1 VAPSFEP
8 LGPDSAGEVA
18 ALLARAAPDEG
29 LDADELE
36 DVLWD
41 GGGVVL
47 GSSDS
52 DALVAVVAA
61 TTRDGGE
68 RIGHVRLLA
77 VDPEHARRGL
87 GRAALA
93 EAERW
98 LVERGS
104 STVVLGGEAPVYLWP
119 GVDVAAEALVGLVE
133 AAGYEAA
140 GEPANMDLDVAFR
153 APNPDGIELRRVVE
167 DDDVAAVGAMVA
179 ERWPHWSEEVDR
191 GIERATV
198 HGAFEDGRPVGF
210 CAHSVLRT
218 GWVGPMAT
226 IEEVRHRGIGA
237 ALLGEA
243 CRDLMVMG
251 RRAAEIAWVGP
262 AAFYAH
268 LGATPGRRWRRYVRR
283 LS

>member
-18 ALLARAAPDEG
+18 TLLARAAPDEG

-47 GSSDS
+47 GWRDP
-52 DALVAVVAA
+52 DRLGAVVAA
-61 TTRDGGE
+61 TMRDADE
-68 RIGHVRLLA
+68 RVGHVRLLA
-77 VDPEHARRGL
+77 VDPERARRGL

-93 EAERW
+93 AAEDW
-98 LVERGS
+98 LAAEGAG
-104 STVVLGGEAPVYLWP
+104 TVVLGGEAPVYLWP
-119 GVDVAAEALVGLVE
+119 GVDVAADALVGLAE
-133 AAGYEAA
+133 AAGYEAV
-140 GEPANMDLDVAFR
+140 GELANMDLDVAFR
-153 APNPDGIELRRVVE
+153 AEAPGGVELRRVVE
-167 DDDVAAVGAMVA
+167 DDDVATVGAMVA
-179 ERWPHWSEEVDR
+179 ERWPHWSEELAR

-198 HGAFEDGRPVGF
+198 HGAFEGARSVGF
-210 CAHSVLRT
+210 CGHSVLRT

-226 IEEVRHRGIGA
+226 VEDVRHRGIGA

-251 RRAAEIAWVGP
+251 RRTAEIAWVGP
-262 AAFYAH
+262 ADFYAR